1 MNLISRNPTSKDRV
15 VTLNT
20 WERLLA
26 ALCLTG
32 MLAIANNVAEME
44 LRSNWLDSWLTQEG
58 LIRLPSGLTDKSFP
72 LT

>member
-1 MNLISRNPTSKDRV
+1 MNSISRNTTTKDRV

-32 MLAIANNVAEME
+32 MLVIANSVAEME
-44 LRSNWLDSWLTQEG
+44 LRSGWLDSWLTQAMLLVSDSRG
-58 LIRLPSGLTDKSFP
+58 
-72 LT
+72 